1 MKFCNYAQ
9 EQATKYEK
17 AVFYAV
23 NYYISEDRDD
33 DVALELHS
41 KVFETT

>member
-17 AVFYAV
+17 AVFDAV